1 MFSTW
6 TSNFFA
12 GKNFTWDM
20 VGTITKSTYPLST
33 VYGTIH
39 TPPLFS
45 FLFWIEWC
53 VMWRRASTWCYGS
66 SSTLNTR
73 CSKSKKNWMLR
84 SIAYRA
90 KNTHPVTM
98 PLTSLL
104 TSLQDASTKVLFG
117 SDSGTG
123 KSQKHHQWGGK
134 RGVMRSDHP
143 RVMRRNSET
152 VEEFFLTS

>member
-1 MFSTW
+1 
-6 TSNFFA
+6 
-12 GKNFTWDM
+12 
-20 VGTITKSTYPLST
+20 
-33 VYGTIH
+33 
-39 TPPLFS
+39 
-45 FLFWIEWC
+45 
-53 VMWRRASTWCYGS
+53 
-66 SSTLNTR
+66 
-73 CSKSKKNWMLR
+73 MLR

-123 KSQKHHQWGGK
+123 KSQKHHHWGGK
-134 RGVMRSDHP
+134 RGVVRSDHP

-152 VEEFFLTS
+152 VETLLNLIASSSLPLHYYLSNNDAR